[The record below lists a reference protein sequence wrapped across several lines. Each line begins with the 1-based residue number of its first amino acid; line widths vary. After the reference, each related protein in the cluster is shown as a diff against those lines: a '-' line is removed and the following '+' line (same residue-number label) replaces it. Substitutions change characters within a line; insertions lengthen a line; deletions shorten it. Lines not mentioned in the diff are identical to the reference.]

1 MGIADGTLIFC
12 YVISA
17 EIVDKKNSAIEY
29 NNRMACEC
37 FNIILTAD
45 FGGPDLNIPPITI
58 DVSYTLSISS
68 IARKTRVDN
77 IMS

>member
-37 FNIILTAD
+37 FNIIFTAN
-45 FGGPDLNIPPITI
+45 FGSPALNIPPITI

-68 IARKTRVDN
+68 TARKTHVGN
-77 IMS
+77 IIS